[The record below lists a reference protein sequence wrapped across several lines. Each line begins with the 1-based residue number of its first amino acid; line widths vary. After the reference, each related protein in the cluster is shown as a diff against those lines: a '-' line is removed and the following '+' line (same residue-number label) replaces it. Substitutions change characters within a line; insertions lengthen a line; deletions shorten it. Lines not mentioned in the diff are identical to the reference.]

1 MHLHLLL
8 HLFISFIPHF
18 FISNYLSIFFFIILL
33 LLFIIFFNSMGQSLS
48 TYVPSPDL
56 NISKTNRFCYGYV
69 DGYGDGN
76 CNDSSSDNFGYR
88 RNYIDEI
95 PDECLASILHFV
107 DAVDRKNCSLVCR
120 RWLRVE
126 GESRQRL
133 SLNAEAKLL
142 DAVPSLFTRF
152 DSVTKLALRCNRK
165 SISINDDAL
174 ILISLRCKNLTRLKL
189 RGCREI
195 TEIGM
200 LGLARNCKNLK
211 KLSVVSCLFGVKG
224 IHAVVDNSNV
234 IEELSVKRLRGVNDD
249 GGELLCG
256 GGGGSSLKSICLKE
270 LVNGSSFA
278 PLIIGSR
285 KLQTLKLIR
294 CIGDWDTT
302 LTSVGKLSS
311 GLIEI
316 HLEKIQVSDV
326 GLVGVS
332 KCLKLE
338 TLHLVKTP
346 ECSDVGLIAVAE
358 HCKMLKKLHIN
369 GWRTNRIGDDSLISI
384 ARNCPNLQEL
394 VLIAMFPT
402 SLSLGAIASY
412 CQGLERFALCGIVTV
427 SDADIECFASKCV
440 ALRKLCIKGC
450 PVSNVGIAA
459 FASGCPNLV
468 KLKVRKCVKVT
479 GEVGEW
485 LRVRRSSL
493 AVNFDHN
500 QVEALDGSG
509 SDVGVQETTMAFPPN
524 DNEVTLIDDSPSTS
538 NNNNNNNNRL
548 FRTKFGFFAGR
559 NFVSCAF
566 RRWTNIDTISSS
578 SFS

>member
-1 MHLHLLL
+1 MHLHLHL
-8 HLFISFIPHF
+8 HLFISFISHF
-18 FISNYLSIFFFIILL
+18 FISNYLSIFFIFFI
-33 LLFIIFFNSMGQSLS
+33 LFIFIFFNSMGQSLS
-48 TYVPSPDL
+48 TSVPSSPDL
-56 NISKTNRFCYGYV
+56 NISKTNRFCYGY
-69 DGYGDGN
+69 GDG
-76 CNDSSSDNFGYR
+76 NDSSSDEFGYH
-88 RNYIDEI
+88 RNYTDEI
-95 PDECLASILHFV
+95 PDECLAVIFQFLDSG
-107 DAVDRKNCSLVCR
+107 DRKNSSVVCR

-142 DAVPSLFTRF
+142 DFVPSLFSRF

-165 SISINDDAL
+165 STSINDDAL

-234 IEELSVKRLRGVNDD
+234 IEELSVKRLRGVNDGD
-249 GGELLCG
+249 VESFCGTGG

-270 LVNGSSFA
+270 LVNGHEFS

-302 LTSVGKLSS
+302 LASVGKLNS

-346 ECSDVGLIAVAE
+346 ECSDAGLVVVAE

-369 GWRTNRIGDDSLISI
+369 GWRTNRIGDDGLISV
-384 ARNCPNLQEL
+384 AKNCPNLQEL

-412 CQGLERFALCGIVTV
+412 CQGLERFALCGIGTV
-427 SDADIECFASKCV
+427 SDADIECIASKCV

-479 GEVGEW
+479 SEVGEW
-485 LRVRRSSL
+485 LRGRRSSL

-500 QVEALDGSG
+500 EVEAMDGSG
-509 SDVGVQETTMAFPPN
+509 SDVGVQETTMTFPPN

-538 NNNNNNNNRL
+538 NNNNNRL

-559 NFVSCAF
+559 NFVPCAF
-566 RRWTNIDTISSS
+566 RRWTNIDTISSD